1 MKRSTRPQASAR
13 NSAHPEAVR
22 QEAIQ
27 QGAIQPGA
35 VQGAAQRAGEGRHCP
50 KRPADV
56 LAGPAGFP
64 GRPMAALGML
74 LAAGAIAFT
83 GSAPLGARPAAPAVP
98 AAQAAPRAVV
108 VPAVSAAGW
117 RPAGQGLASTPAA
130 ASADASGGAA
140 AADRAALDQ
149 TLLIGAP
156 AALPGHLALSHPV
169 PSVTITSRFGWRLN
183 PTGAGSQLHIGQDYA
198 MACGSPVRA
207 AEDGTVVQSEWAG
220 HSGQRVAIDHG
231 NGVRTA
237 YSHNSLLLAR
247 VGEKVKRG
255 DLVALSGTT
264 GNSTGC
270 HVHFEVYLNGRWVDP
285 ALYLPR
291 VPGQPAPLTPR
302 EQVAVRDS
310 LDAGSALARP
320 DRAWSDGNASRVGAA
335 VAAAAG
341 KAGQE
346 KTGTEKSAKEKNG
359 KSQTGKGKTGGSAS
373 AAKPAKTGKPAKTTK
388 PAGKDT
394 GSTQDP
400 PAKTPDTKTPAAP
413 APSPSPAP
421 APSPSPVPSPSPA
434 PAVPPA
440 DPVAGG
446 NIPEAP
452 APAPA
457 EPEPP
462 ASTDGPGTVDAPA
475 TSPDDGAAACPA
487 PADPNGTAPV
497 AGEPCGE
504 NPAALEPI
512 KDSPVP

>member
-13 NSAHPEAVR
+13 HSVHP
-22 QEAIQ
+22 EAIQ
-27 QGAIQPGA
+27 QGAIQ
-35 VQGAAQRAGEGRHCP
+35 QGAGQGAAPGEPAHRQPGQRESGQRKPAQRAGESRHSS

-56 LAGPAGFP
+56 LAGPAAFP

-74 LAAGAIAFT
+74 LAAGSIAFT

-98 AAQAAPRAVV
+98 ATQAAPRAVV

-117 RPAGQGLASTPAA
+117 SPAGEGLASTPAA

-140 AADRAALDQ
+140 GADRAALDQ
-149 TLLIGAP
+149 ALLIGAP

-169 PSVTITSRFGWRLN
+169 ASVTITSRFGWRFN

-320 DRAWSDGNASRVGAA
+320 DKAWSDGNASRVGAA
-335 VAAAAG
+335 VAAASG

-346 KTGTEKSAKEKNG
+346 KAGTEKSAKEKNVHTAFELEPG
-359 KSQTGKGKTGGSAS
+359 EHAG
-373 AAKPAKTGKPAKTTK
+373 AADRSDRFLVA
-388 PAGKDT
+388 
-394 GSTQDP
+394 
-400 PAKTPDTKTPAAP
+400 PDIGCAHR
-413 APSPSPAP
+413 
-421 APSPSPVPSPSPA
+421 
-434 PAVPPA
+434 
-440 DPVAGG
+440 
-446 NIPEAP
+446 NEL
-452 APAPA
+452 
-457 EPEPP
+457 EPP
-462 ASTDGPGTVDAPA
+462 ALRLGEALVHAEQVTSEQSRFIAARPGANLQHR
-475 TSPDDGAAACPA
+475 GALV
-487 PADPNGTAPV
+487 G
-497 AGEPCGE
+497 
-504 NPAALEPI
+504 
-512 KDSPVP
+512 